1 LKLGPNTEIGT
12 KDFFEMASKK
22 RTRKIPVLL
31 KKNNLFLT
39 TARIDITT
47 TGINITATRIN
58 NTAAARINDKATG
71 FRDFSIRTF
80 GMF

>member
-1 LKLGPNTEIGT
+1 MGPELI
-12 KDFFEMASKK
+12 KK
-22 RTRKIPVLL
+22 GPGVHPGPL
-31 KKNNLFLT
+31 KKNYIFLA

-47 TGINITATRIN
+47 AGINITATRIN
-58 NTAAARINDKATG
+58 NATATRINNIATG

>member
-1 LKLGPNTEIGT
+1 VGNELIK
-12 KDFFEMASKK
+12 KDREF
-22 RTRKIPVLL
+22 IPVLL
-31 KKNNLFLT
+31 EKNYIFLA

-58 NTAAARINDKATG
+58 NAAATRINDIATG